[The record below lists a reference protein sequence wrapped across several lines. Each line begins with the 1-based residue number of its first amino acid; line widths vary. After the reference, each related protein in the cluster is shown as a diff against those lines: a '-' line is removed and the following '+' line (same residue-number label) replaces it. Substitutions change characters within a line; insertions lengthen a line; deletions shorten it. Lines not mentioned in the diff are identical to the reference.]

1 MFIGTDSSGNSI
13 QFEIPPFPVGLVIGV
28 ILGSVLIECLIPL
41 RAILKALKTSIRDI
55 IFDNRDTAYRF
66 TKSSLI
72 IGIICLVIAVV
83 TFFLRTNMLFAIL
96 CMLTSVAALAALFP
110 RILKLITALIRKISD
125 KLDRPSM
132 ALASVE
138 AISRKSTVGSGV
150 LCATAAA
157 MCVIVYA
164 VSGAMSDNINDIPYD
179 CDVILTASEK
189 DTYYSFIDHMDN
201 VTDTEMVY
209 MTMTEYKLNDEKV
222 SIGNFFAMPDDGFR
236 YFTGFSDLPDK
247 VEPGT
252 IVLDKK
258 YANRKGIKE
267 GDTITLTFNPEGVVP
282 IDRKFTVAKI
292 TSVSPQEWI
301 PS

>member
-1 MFIGTDSSGNSI
+1 M
-13 QFEIPPFPVGLVIGV
+13 
-28 ILGSVLIECLIPL
+28 IL
-41 RAILKALKTSIRDI
+41 
-55 IFDNRDTAYRF
+55 
-66 TKSSLI
+66 
-72 IGIICLVIAVV
+72 
-83 TFFLRTNMLFAIL
+83 AIL

-110 RILKLITALIRKISD
+110 WILKFITALIKKISD

-138 AISRKSTVGSGV
+138 AISRNSTVGSGV

-209 MTMTEYKLNDEKV
+209 MTMTEYKLNDEKNTFSLISLV
-222 SIGNFFAMPDDGFR
+222 LVCR
-236 YFTGFSDLPDK
+236 HVFTG
-247 VEPGT
+247 
-252 IVLDKK
+252 
-258 YANRKGIKE
+258 
-267 GDTITLTFNPEGVVP
+267 
-282 IDRKFTVAKI
+282 
-292 TSVSPQEWI
+292 
-301 PS
+301 

>member
-1 MFIGTDSSGNSI
+1 
-13 QFEIPPFPVGLVIGV
+13 
-28 ILGSVLIECLIPL
+28 
-41 RAILKALKTSIRDI
+41 
-55 IFDNRDTAYRF
+55 
-66 TKSSLI
+66 
-72 IGIICLVIAVV
+72 
-83 TFFLRTNMLFAIL
+83 
-96 CMLTSVAALAALFP
+96 
-110 RILKLITALIRKISD
+110 
-125 KLDRPSM
+125 
-132 ALASVE
+132 
-138 AISRKSTVGSGV
+138 
-150 LCATAAA
+150 

-209 MTMTEYKLNDEKV
+209 MTMTEYKLNDEKI

-258 YANRKGIKE
+258 Y
-267 GDTITLTFNPEGVVP
+267 
-282 IDRKFTVAKI
+282 
-292 TSVSPQEWI
+292 
-301 PS
+301 